1 MEYLNNK
8 IKKVNRL
15 EKQLEYN
22 FVMALLLVIEQ
33 CYLENE
39 NITGISSNS
48 KKKNDNN
55 KTTINEINDLLN
67 IGNINFIDSEGFEI
81 EKEEIN
87 YNSISYLNNVK
98 EFIYYDDF
106 ERNEKSLEYKNIIK
120 NNAD

>member
-48 KKKNDNN
+48 KKRMIITK
-55 KTTINEINDLLN
+55 LLLM
-67 IGNINFIDSEGFEI
+67 
-81 EKEEIN
+81 K
-87 YNSISYLNNVK
+87 LM
-98 EFIYYDDF
+98 IY
-106 ERNEKSLEYKNIIK
+106 
-120 NNAD
+120 